1 MYSDP
6 CYKLLDN
13 VHFLLTN
20 VSVEIKFICPNG
32 YIKKKMLI
40 LLLLSYMEK
49 DWNRWMFKQK

>member
-32 YIKKKMLI
+32 YIKKK
-40 LLLLSYMEK
+40 K
-49 DWNRWMFKQK
+49 C

>member
-32 YIKKKMLI
+32 YIKKKNADFVAFVLHGERLEQM
-40 LLLLSYMEK
+40 
-49 DWNRWMFKQK
+49 DV